1 MGSIIPSR
9 VPSPTRSLPR
19 LYQRPVARSPVYW
32 TRYVLPG
39 TLCQT
44 RCKFPPETPR
54 LEMRGS
60 GNTTTLKLV
69 LALNGGAPSSV
80 TRTLRLLVLG
90 AWSAVGRQVNRPV
103 IGLIDA
109 PSGAPASNE

>member
-1 MGSIIPSR
+1 MGSVMPSW

-19 LYQRPVARSPVYW
+19 LFQRPVARSPVYC

-69 LALNGGAPSSV
+69 PALNGGAPSSGP
-80 TRTLRLLVLG
+80 RPPRLVVVG
-90 AWSAVGRQVNRPV
+90 AWSAVGRPLDRAAIVVFDGP
-103 IGLIDA
+103 
-109 PSGAPASNE
+109 

>member
-1 MGSIIPSR
+1 MGSIMPSR
-9 VPSPTRSLPR
+9 APSPTRSLPR
-19 LYQRPVARSPVYW
+19 LYQRPVARSPVYC

-69 LALNGGAPSSV
+69 PALNGGGPSLGA
-80 TRTLRLLVLG
+80 RTLRLLVLG
-90 AWSAVGRQVNRPV
+90 ARSAVGRPVNKAV
-103 IGLIDA
+103 TWVIDA
-109 PSGAPASNE
+109 PL